1 MNGTYTTNY
10 WSATTTANGPY
21 HFSTT
26 FGVPKATD
34 KRPLCTTCGH
44 RVNPGDVAE
53 HADYHA
59 NESLGLPFDAP

>member
-1 MNGTYTTNY
+1 MNGTYTTNF
-10 WSATTTANGPY
+10 WSAPTSTSNRY
-21 HFSTT
+21 NFSTM
-26 FGVPKATD
+26 FDVSKATD

-44 RVNPGDVAE
+44 RVNPLDVAE